1 MEWDLSTTTALLRYS
16 ENRGWRRP
24 TRRKIASHH
33 DPSDEEER
41 YGSPE
46 DSSRLTEAD
55 AETRFIGDLVI
66 GQRQQEETL
75 FWRSLEIDNP
85 TNDVYGQE
93 IALAVTNGVIHYISV
108 INDRGSY
115 AVACDRPYA
124 LGSSRSSFNIRVT
137 PNSHSYVT
145 VVVGA
150 H

>member
-1 MEWDLSTTTALLRYS
+1 MLRQILFVLLIHALLRAVVAKNATPADNS
-16 ENRGWRRP
+16 RNLIF
-24 TRRKIASHH
+24 TT
-33 DPSDEEER
+33 
-41 YGSPE
+41 E
-46 DSSRLTEAD
+46 DALPANELSRLTEAD